1 VVVVV
6 VVGTGGWWWW
16 RVAYGWLV
24 GFKTGSPNVAGEH
37 ENEYRFSA
45 KTWIYSVLNT
55 NNSHH
60 FRIQFV
66 LIYIIR
72 TSVISHIAMMN
83 NSS

>member
-37 ENEYRFSA
+37 ENEYRFVSENMD
-45 KTWIYSVLNT
+45 I
-55 NNSHH
+55 
-60 FRIQFV
+60 
-66 LIYIIR
+66 
-72 TSVISHIAMMN
+72 
-83 NSS
+83 